1 MRGRPRAKVGA
12 VDLESLLTHNQHE
25 IAGILRVDGK
35 QRAGSRGSGRAFVKL
50 AQTFEGLLELVL
62 ERRECLLLLL
72 LLGRIVQI
80 VADRF
85 VRRVVCVHVEAII
98 GQGIEASQQK
108 VQQVELIY

>member
-1 MRGRPRAKVGA
+1 M
-12 VDLESLLTHNQHE
+12 
-25 IAGILRVDGK
+25 DGK
-35 QRAGSRGSGRAFVKL
+35 QRAGSGGGGRTFVKL

-62 ERRECLLLLL
+62 ERRERLQVL
-72 LLGRIVQI
+72 LLGRLVQI

-85 VRRVVCVHVEAII
+85 VRGVVCVAAGAII